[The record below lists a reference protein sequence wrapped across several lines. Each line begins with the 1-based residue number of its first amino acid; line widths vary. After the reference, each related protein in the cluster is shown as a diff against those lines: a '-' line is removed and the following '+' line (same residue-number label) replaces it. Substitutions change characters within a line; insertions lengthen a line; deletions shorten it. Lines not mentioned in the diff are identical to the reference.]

1 MMGRVMKPVV
11 AFGRRVRRV
20 REALTLTQLELAT
33 RARMQRTDVVK
44 IERGQREPTVT
55 TIVKLARALHV
66 RPGQLFEETPRA
78 RRRRR
83 TRKT

>member
-1 MMGRVMKPVV
+1 MKPSA
-11 AFGRRVRRV
+11 AFGRRVRHL

-44 IERGQREPTVT
+44 IERGQRDPTVS
-55 TIVKLARALHV
+55 TITKLARALHV
-66 RPGQLFEETPRA
+66 PPAQLFEEAPRA
-78 RRRRR
+78 SRRPRR